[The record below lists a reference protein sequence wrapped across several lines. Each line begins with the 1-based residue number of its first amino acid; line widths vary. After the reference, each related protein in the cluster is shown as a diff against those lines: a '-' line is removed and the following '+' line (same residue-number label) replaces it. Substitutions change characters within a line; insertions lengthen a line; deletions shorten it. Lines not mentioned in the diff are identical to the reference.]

1 MHVCLNL
8 NSIDVK
14 LLSRKAFIQTCSIYT
29 PYFTNQ
35 TLLYQNS
42 HLCSKE
48 YNLTLKR
55 EVLPLSHL
63 GDGLSVKTI
72 FIYLEALASR
82 LTSDL

>member
-1 MHVCLNL
+1 MYVLIL

-14 LLSRKAFIQTCSIYT
+14 TAFQEGLYSNMFYLHT
-29 PYFTNQ
+29 PFTNQ

-42 HLCSKE
+42 RLCSKE
-48 YNLTLKR
+48 YNLTLR
-55 EVLPLSHL
+55 ERSCLCLIWEIISQ
-63 GDGLSVKTI
+63 KTI